1 MSKTTAESS
10 TLSGAVLL
18 EWKNL
23 TVSVQPSSDRQ
34 LASANQW
41 HGRPGHQ
48 KKKEITLL
56 RNANG
61 AVRSE
66 NLVAIMGPSGA
77 GKTTL
82 LAAISMRITGSTTV
96 HGKVL
101 INGLYVTRTQMK
113 QLTGFVPQYEIALQ
127 TLTVAEHLTFVA
139 RLKNVG
145 YVTVLRIVNELG
157 LQGCWDTR
165 IARLSGGERKKVN
178 LAGELLTE
186 PDILFCDEPTTGLD
200 SFNAASV
207 MKTLQCLCANGRRAV
222 ICTIHDPPSQVF
234 QCFSD
239 VILMQDGG
247 TVFYQGPTADR
258 VDFFNSIG
266 KQLPTSGNPA
276 DFYFQLVSPDAS
288 TFAASQAEEAIHRY
302 EVVRK
307 ACRENIARKCLMTRY
322 HQAKIIQKLANNKH
336 RVCRAKQLLILLHRT
351 ALDSF
356 RNVREYLTVTA
367 IFLVSIPQQTVSL
380 PQVMNYCSTFPPQF
394 TSVVIAALYYEVRP
408 ATQTSIQDIRGA
420 LFLMI
425 SELVYTI
432 SYGVFYTFPSEM
444 PLIRREVGEK
454 SYNLSVYYV
463 HKVLYSVPRAFFES
477 FLFIG
482 VVYAFVGFTTDIVT
496 YCCMSLVSSGASILA
511 MAYGYLLS
519 CTTGTMNMAI
529 ETSNIV
535 FLAFMLLGG
544 LYLNLRAFPL
554 LKYLSFF
561 FFASEGVSVYYWLP
575 MESIPCNGTSNV
587 NETTTCLANGKA
599 VLEDAGYATSYEA
612 LHLNYLIMAIEI
624 VLVHLLAY
632 LLLRKFVRKA
642 GFY

>member
-1 MSKTTAESS
+1 MEYME
-10 TLSGAVLL
+10 LSFVVAVGMFLISGL
-18 EWKNL
+18 I
-23 TVSVQPSSDRQ
+23 SPS
-34 LASANQW
+34 
-41 HGRPGHQ
+41 
-48 KKKEITLL
+48 
-56 RNANG
+56 G
-61 AVRSE
+61 AVRSD

-113 QLTGFVPQYEIALQ
+113 QLTGFVPQYEIALE
-127 TLTVAEHLTFVA
+127 TLTVAEHLAFVS

-145 YVTVLRIVNELG
+145 YVEVMRIVHELS
-157 LQGCWDTR
+157 LHGCLGTR
-165 IARLSGGERKKVN
+165 IAQLSGGERKKVN

-186 PDILFCDEPTTGLD
+186 PEILFCDEPTTGLD
-200 SFNAASV
+200 SFSAAAV
-207 MKTLQCLCANGRRAV
+207 MKTLQCLCADGRRAV

-247 TVFYQGPTADR
+247 TVFYQGPTAHR
-258 VDFFNSIG
+258 REFFQSIG
-266 KQLPTSGNPA
+266 QQLPASGNPA
-276 DFYFQLVSPDAS
+276 DYYFQLVSP
-288 TFAASQAEEAIHRY
+288 AATVYEAHEADQAIHRY
-302 EVVRK
+302 ETIRK
-307 ACRENIARKCLMTRY
+307 AHRENIARKCLMTRY
-322 HQAKIIQKLANNKH
+322 HQAKIIQKLANDRH
-336 RVCRAKQLLILLHRT
+336 RVCRAKQLTILLHRT
-351 ALDSF
+351 ALDSC
-356 RNVREYLTVTA
+356 RNVREYLTVTT
-367 IFLVSIPQQTVSL
+367 IFL
-380 PQVMNYCSTFPPQF
+380 F
-394 TSVVIAALYYEVRP
+394 TSVVIASLYYEVRP
-408 ATQTSIQDIRGA
+408 MSQTSIQDIRGA
-420 LFLMI
+420 LFLMV

-454 SYNLSVYYV
+454 TYNLSVYYL
-463 HKVLYSVPRAFFES
+463 HKVVYSVPRAFFES

-482 VVYAFVGFTTDIVT
+482 VVYAFVGFTTDLST
-496 YCCMSLVSSGASILA
+496 YCWMSLVSGGASVLA

-575 MESIPCNGTSNV
+575 VQSIACVNGLGIV
-587 NETTTCLANGKA
+587 NQTTTCLPNGIA

-612 LHLNYLIMAIEI
+612 LYFNYLVMAIEI
-624 VLVHLLAY
+624 VVVHLVAY
-632 LLLRKFVRKA
+632 TLLRKFVRKA

>member
-1 MSKTTAESS
+1 MSKNKQD
-10 TLSGAVLL
+10 LSKPSGGTILL

-23 TVSVQPSSDRQ
+23 AVNVRPSSDRQ
-34 LASANQW
+34 GGSANQW

-48 KKKEITLL
+48 QKREIALL
-56 RNANG
+56 RNASG
-61 AVRSE
+61 AVRSD
-66 NLVAIMGPSGA
+66 NLVAIMGP
-77 GKTTL
+77 
-82 LAAISMRITGSTTV
+82 
-96 HGKVL
+96 
-101 INGLYVTRTQMK
+101 RTQMK

-127 TLTVAEHLTFVA
+127 TLTVAEHLTFV
-139 RLKNVG
+139 
-145 YVTVLRIVNELG
+145 
-157 LQGCWDTR
+157 GCWGTR
-165 IARLSGGERKKVN
+165 IAQLSGGERKKVN

-186 PDILFCDEPTTGLD
+186 PEILFCDEPTTGLD

-207 MKTLQCLCANGRRAV
+207 MKTLQSLCANGRRAV

-258 VDFFNSIG
+258 IDFFNSIG
-266 KQLPTSGNPA
+266 KHLPASGNPA

-288 TFAASQAEEAIHRY
+288 TFAASEAEEAIHRY
-302 EVVRK
+302 EIVRK

-322 HQAKIIQKLANNKH
+322 HQAKIIQKLANDKH
-336 RVCRAKQLLILLHRT
+336 RVGRAKQLMILLHRT

-367 IFLVSIPQQTVSL
+367 IFL
-380 PQVMNYCSTFPPQF
+380 F
-394 TSVVIAALYYEVRP
+394 TSVVIASLYYEVRP
-408 ATQTSIQDIRGA
+408 TSQTSIQDIRGA

-454 SYNLSVYYV
+454 TYNLSVYYV
-463 HKVLYSVPRAFFES
+463 HKILYSVPRAFFES

-482 VVYAFVGFTTDIVT
+482 VVYAFVGFTADIPT
-496 YCCMSLVSSGASILA
+496 YCCMSLVSSGASVLA
-511 MAYGYLLS
+511 MAYA
-519 CTTGTMNMAI
+519 GTMNMAI

-575 MESIPCNGTSNV
+575 VESIPCNDSSNG
-587 NETTTCLANGKA
+587 NETITCLANGKA

-612 LHLNYLIMAIEI
+612 LHLNYLILMVEI
-624 VLVHLLAY
+624 VLVHLVSY
-632 LLLRKFVRKA
+632 VLLRKFVRKA

>member
-1 MSKTTAESS
+1 MSTNKPNSS
-10 TLSGAVLL
+10 TLSASGAVLL

-23 TVSVQPSSDRQ
+23 TVSVQPSSDKQ
-34 LASANQW
+34 LASANEW

-48 KKKEITLL
+48 IKKEITLL
-56 RNANG
+56 RNASG
-61 AVRSE
+61 AVRSD

-145 YVTVLRIVNELG
+145 YVAVLRIINELG
-157 LQGCWDTR
+157 LQGCWGTR
-165 IARLSGGERKKVN
+165 IAQLSGGERKKVN

-207 MKTLQCLCANGRRAV
+207 MKTLQSLCANGRRAV

-239 VILMQDGG
+239 VILMQEGG

-258 VDFFNSIG
+258 IDFFSSIG
-266 KQLPTSGNPA
+266 KQLPASGNPA
-276 DFYFQLVSPDAS
+276 DFYFQLVSPDAT
-288 TFAASQAEEAIHRY
+288 TFVASEADEAIHRY
-302 EVVRK
+302 EIVRK

-322 HQAKIIQKLANNKH
+322 HQAKIIQKLANDKH
-336 RVCRAKQLLILLHRT
+336 RVCRAKQLMILLHRT

-367 IFLVSIPQQTVSL
+367 IFL
-380 PQVMNYCSTFPPQF
+380 F
-394 TSVVIAALYYEVRP
+394 TSVVIASLYYEVRP
-408 ATQTSIQDIRGA
+408 ASQTSIQDIRGA

-454 SYNLSVYYV
+454 SYNLSVYYA

-482 VVYAFVGFTTDIVT
+482 VVYAFVGFTTDILT

-519 CTTGTMNMAI
+519 CTTGTMNLAI

-561 FFASEGVSVYYWLP
+561 FYASEGVSVYYWLP
-575 MESIPCNGTSNV
+575 MESIPCNESSNV

-612 LHLNYLIMAIEI
+612 LHLNYLVMAAQI
-624 VLVHLLAY
+624 VLVHLVSY
-632 LLLRKFVRKA
+632 MLLRKFVRKA

>member
-1 MSKTTAESS
+1 MTFNQPEPSPI
-10 TLSGAVLL
+10 SGPVLL

-23 TVSVQPSSDRQ
+23 TVKVRSSNQQPVSS
-34 LASANQW
+34 SSSW
-41 HGRPGHQ
+41 YGRPGHQ
-48 KKKEITLL
+48 QKKELTLL
-56 RNANG
+56 RNASG
-61 AVRSE
+61 AVRSD

-127 TLTVAEHLTFVA
+127 SLTVAEHLSFVA

-145 YVTVLRIVNELG
+145 YVTVLRIVKELA
-157 LQGCWDTR
+157 LQNCWDTR
-165 IARLSGGERKKVN
+165 IAQLSGGERKKVN

-186 PDILFCDEPTTGLD
+186 PEVLFCDEPTTGLD
-200 SFNAASV
+200 SFNAVSV
-207 MKTLQCLCANGRRAV
+207 MKTLQSLSRHGRRAV

-239 VILMQDGG
+239 VILLQDGG
-247 TVFYQGPTADR
+247 TVLYQGPTADR
-258 VDFFNSIG
+258 IEFFNSIG
-266 KQLPTSGNPA
+266 QQLPGSGNPA
-276 DFYFQLVSPDAS
+276 DFYFHLVSPGERDS
-288 TFAASQAEEAIHRY
+288 PDTEEAADRRDII
-302 EVVRK
+302 RK
-307 ACRENIARKCLMTRY
+307 TCRENIARKCLQTRY
-322 HQAKIIQKLANNKH
+322 HQTKIIQKLANDRH
-336 RVCRAKQLLILLHRT
+336 RICRASQLLVLLHRT

-356 RNVREYLTVTA
+356 RNVGEYLTVTA
-367 IFLVSIPQQTVSL
+367 IFL
-380 PQVMNYCSTFPPQF
+380 F
-394 TSVVIAALYYEVRP
+394 TSVVIATLYREVRP
-408 ATQTSIQDIRGA
+408 NSQTSIQDIRGA
-420 LFLMI
+420 LFLMVC
-425 SELVYTI
+425 ELVYTI

-454 SYNLSVYYV
+454 TYNLSVYYA

-477 FLFIG
+477 FLFVG
-482 VVYAFVGFTTDIVT
+482 VVYAFVGFTTDVVT
-496 YCCMSLVSSGASILA
+496 YCCMALVSGGASVLA

-519 CTTGTMNMAI
+519 CTAGTMNMAI

-554 LKYLSFF
+554 LKYCSFF
-561 FFASEGVSVYYWLP
+561 FFASEGVSIYYWLP
-575 MESIPCNGTSNV
+575 VQAIPCAGVAT
-587 NETTTCLANGKA
+587 NETATCLPTGLA
-599 VLEDAGYATSYEA
+599 VLEDAGYGTSYEA
-612 LHLNYLIMAIEI
+612 LHVNYAVMAVQI
-624 VLVHLLAY
+624 VLVHLVAY
-632 LLLRKFVRKA
+632 VMLRKFVRKA

>member
-1 MSKTTAESS
+1 MTSNTPDPYPP
-10 TLSGAVLL
+10 LGGAVLL

-23 TVSVQPSSDRQ
+23 SVSVRASSSHQTPSD
-34 LASANQW
+34 NHW
-41 HGRPGHQ
+41 YGRPGHQ
-48 KKKEITLL
+48 RRKEIALL
-56 RNANG
+56 RNASG
-61 AVRSE
+61 AVRSD

-127 TLTVAEHLTFVA
+127 TLTVAEHLT
-139 RLKNVG
+139 
-145 YVTVLRIVNELG
+145 
-157 LQGCWDTR
+157 
-165 IARLSGGERKKVN
+165 
-178 LAGELLTE
+178 
-186 PDILFCDEPTTGLD
+186 
-200 SFNAASV
+200 
-207 MKTLQCLCANGRRAV
+207 
-222 ICTIHDPPSQVF
+222 
-234 QCFSD
+234 
-239 VILMQDGG
+239 
-247 TVFYQGPTADR
+247 
-258 VDFFNSIG
+258 IG
-266 KQLPTSGNPA
+266 KELPASGNPA
-276 DFYFQLVSPDAS
+276 DFYFQLVSPA
-288 TFAASQAEEAIHRY
+288 THVYEANEAEAAIHRY
-302 EVVRK
+302 EALRK
-307 ACRENIARKCLMTRY
+307 AHRENIARKCLMTRY
-322 HQAKIIQKLANNKH
+322 HQAQIIQRLANDSNC
-336 RVCRAKQLLILLHRT
+336 VCRARQLTILLHRT
-351 ALDSF
+351 ALDSC

-367 IFLVSIPQQTVSL
+367 IFL
-380 PQVMNYCSTFPPQF
+380 F
-394 TSVVIAALYYEVRP
+394 TSVVIASLYYEVHP
-408 ATQTSIQDIRGA
+408 VSQTSIQDIRGA
-420 LFLMI
+420 LFLTI

-432 SYGVFYTFPSEM
+432 SYGVFYTFPSEL

-454 SYNLSVYYV
+454 SYSLSVYYL

-482 VVYAFVGFTTDIVT
+482 VVFAFVGFTTDIVT
-496 YCCMSLVSSGASILA
+496 YCCMALVSGAASVLA

-519 CTTGTMNMAI
+519 CTAGTMSMAI

-575 MESIPCNGTSNV
+575 LQAIPCNGPSAT
-587 NETTTCLANGKA
+587 NETTACLPNGIA

-612 LHLNYLIMAIEI
+612 LYLNYAVMAIEI
-624 VLVHLLAY
+624 VLVHLAAY
-632 LLLRKFVRKA
+632 TLLRKFVRKA

>member
-1 MSKTTAESS
+1 MTANKPNDTS
-10 TLSGAVLL
+10 TPTGTVLL

-23 TVSVQPSSDRQ
+23 TVSVRSSSSGQPTSDTG
-34 LASANQW
+34 NHW
-41 HGRPGHQ
+41 YGRPGHQ
-48 KKKEITLL
+48 QKKELTLL
-56 RNANG
+56 RNASG
-61 AVRSE
+61 AVRSD

-145 YVTVLRIVNELG
+145 YVAVLRIVNELG
-157 LQGCWDTR
+157 LQGCWGTR
-165 IARLSGGERKKVN
+165 IAQLSGGERKKVN

-186 PDILFCDEPTTGLD
+186 PEILFCDEPTTGLD

-258 VDFFNSIG
+258 IDFFNSIG
-266 KQLPTSGNPA
+266 KEVPANGNPA
-276 DFYFQLVSPDAS
+276 DFYFQLVSPGAT
-288 TFAASQAEEAIHRY
+288 TFAASEAEEAIQRY
-302 EVVRK
+302 EIVRK
-307 ACRENIARKCLMTRY
+307 ACRQNIARKCLMTRY
-322 HQAKIIQKLANNKH
+322 HQAKIIQKLANDKH
-336 RVCRAKQLLILLHRT
+336 RVCRAKQLMILLHRT
-351 ALDSF
+351 TLDSM
-356 RNVREYLTVTA
+356 RKLREYLTVTA
-367 IFLVSIPQQTVSL
+367 IFL
-380 PQVMNYCSTFPPQF
+380 F
-394 TSVVIAALYYEVRP
+394 TSVVIASLYYDVRP
-408 ATQTSIQDIRGA
+408 VSQTSIQDIRGA

-432 SYGVFYTFPSEM
+432 SYGVFYTFPAEM

-454 SYNLSVYYV
+454 SYTLSMYYL
-463 HKVLYSVPRAFFES
+463 HKVLYSVPRAFLES

-482 VVYAFVGFTTDIVT
+482 VAYAFVGFSTDFIT
-496 YCCMSLVSSGASILA
+496 YCCMSLVSSGASVLA

-529 ETSNIV
+529 ETSNII

-575 MESIPCNGTSNV
+575 IQSIPCNGTSSRL
-587 NETTTCLANGKA
+587 NETITCLANGQA

-612 LHLNYLIMAIEI
+612 LHLNYLVMAVEI
-624 VLVHLLAY
+624 VLVHLVAY
-632 LLLRKFVRKA
+632 MLLRKFVRKA